1 MSVYDYVLHFLNRLI
16 FSFLFPLDFA
26 KSKDLKNKTWF
37 LRCFDNGMLGIP
49 AQHDKNRHNS
59 VILSEVEESKRMQLN
74 IKHQKQALHFRGPYM
89 VTKRLSLKNLF

>member
-1 MSVYDYVLHFLNRLI
+1 MSIYDYIIHFLNRSQFFI

-59 VILSEVEESKRMQLN
+59 VILSEVEGSKGKKL
-74 IKHQKQALHFRGPYM
+74 AL
-89 VTKRLSLKNLF
+89 

>member
-49 AQHDKNRHNS
+49 AQHDKNRFLIKTS
-59 VILSEVEESKRMQLN
+59 LSRDKIANERSECDFRLVAKRR
-74 IKHQKQALHFRGPYM
+74 K
-89 VTKRLSLKNLF
+89 